1 MFTLA
6 DQPQSIG
13 KVLDS
18 GFRLYGAGFK
28 KFIGLAALY
37 AVTMIVPALF
47 VPVQSQPP
55 GPPDFARVRLF
66 GALVLVMIPV
76 YIFFYAA
83 LLYRIGMF
91 AQSNDPGF
99 ADALKRGLRCVI
111 PALVSSVLAM
121 LAIAGGIIALV
132 IPGLILM
139 VGLFFSTFAI
149 VLDGTGPVASLRRSF
164 NLVWGNWWRT
174 AAIMTVALVVVMVF
188 SFGVKVLP
196 LVVVAIM
203 RPDVSVLWLVRVI
216 TEAIANAVV
225 TPLMWAMLVV
235 HYYDLKLRKEGHDL
249 EERLSG
255 VAVRAPA

>member
-18 GFRLYGAGFK
+18 GFRLYGAGFR
-28 KFIGLAALY
+28 KFIGLASLY
-37 AVTMIVPALF
+37 AVVMIVPALL
-47 VPVQSQPP
+47 VPVQP
-55 GPPDFARVRLF
+55 GRPPDPARLRLF
-66 GALVLVMIPV
+66 GAVVLVMIPL
-76 YIFFYAA
+76 YIFFYTA

-91 AQSNDPGF
+91 AQADDPGF
-99 ADALKRGLRCVI
+99 AGALKRGLRYVI

-121 LAIAGGIIALV
+121 LAVVGGLIALV
-132 IPGLILM
+132 VPGVILM

-149 VLDGTGPVASLRRSF
+149 VLDGAGPLAALRRSF

-174 AAIMTVALVVVMVF
+174 AAIMTVAFVVMMVF
-188 SFGVKVLP
+188 SFGVKILP
-196 LVVVAIM
+196 LVVVAIV
-203 RPDVSVLWLVRVI
+203 RPEVSLIRLVNMI
-216 TEAIANAVV
+216 TEVIANAVV
-225 TPLMWAMLVV
+225 APLLWAMLVV

-255 VAVRAPA
+255 VAVRAPT